1 MALPGSYKVAVTVN
15 GKTEMQ
21 TIQVENDPRFQHDA
35 AAQAAQ
41 QKMAL
46 EMRDQV
52 SALNDGLNR
61 LANLHKQIT
70 ALQEMLGGD
79 DGQEGYKP
87 VLEAARALDKKV
99 TTLQNSLYNTDI
111 QPFGQ
116 DNIHYLQRFH
126 DNLQGLMREV
136 MQPYGEAP
144 KSDVVEEATEL
155 RKDLDAHLKAIND
168 LLATDV
174 AAFNKT
180 STEHGASTLFTG
192 KPVEIKS
199 GVGGE
204 SGEGEEMDEMD

>member
-1 MALPGSYKVAVTVN
+1 MKLQRG
-15 GKTEMQ
+15 
-21 TIQVENDPRFQHDA
+21 PRRQRDHG
-35 AAQAAQ
+35 AQGGQ

-70 ALQEMLGGD
+70 ALQEMLGGG

-144 KSDVVEEATEL
+144 KSDVVEEATDL

-168 LLATDV
+168 LLAT
-174 AAFNKT
+174 
-180 STEHGASTLFTG
+180 
-192 KPVEIKS
+192 
-199 GVGGE
+199 
-204 SGEGEEMDEMD
+204 

>member
-1 MALPGSYKVAVTVN
+1 MKLQRG
-15 GKTEMQ
+15 
-21 TIQVENDPRFQHDA
+21 PRRQRDHG
-35 AAQAAQ
+35 AQGGQ

-70 ALQEMLGGD
+70 AMQAMLGGG
-79 DGQEGYKP
+79 DGQEGADYRP
-87 VLEAARALDKKV
+87 VLEAARALDKKI
-99 TTLQNSLYNTDI
+99 TTLRNSLYNTDI

-136 MQPYGEAP
+136 MQPYGEPP
-144 KSDVVEEATEL
+144 KSDVVEEAAEL
-155 RKDLDAHLKAIND
+155 RKDLDTHLKEIND
-168 LLATDV
+168 LLANDV
-174 AAFNKT
+174 ATFNKM

-199 GVGGE
+199 GASGE
-204 SGEGEEMDEMD
+204 SGEGEEIEEMD